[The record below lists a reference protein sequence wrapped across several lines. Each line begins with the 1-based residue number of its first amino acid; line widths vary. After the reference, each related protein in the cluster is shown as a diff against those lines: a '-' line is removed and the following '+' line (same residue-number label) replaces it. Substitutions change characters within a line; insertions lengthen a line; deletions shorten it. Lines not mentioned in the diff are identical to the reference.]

1 MRDATYEK
9 LCRTLAL
16 LFIIYYIIIEL
27 VSQVRLAI
35 EVYDMFLGDIL
46 ALLNAFKYDIL
57 EMAVMIMGV
66 VALIALRKKGLIAV
80 LGICALMIAVD
91 CSLEAYLL
99 LVDFRHEINGI
110 EYFTEGAL
118 SLIVAI
124 MLFFNT
130 ILFLRGLSKS
140 ANLIKYGVLI
150 LIVINL
156 LSIIT
161 GLRGGTVTFGDVFNI
176 GNDTI
181 PVMLLLFLVFSMTSS
196 KAVRQ
201 VSIMGNIGLSI
212 RDMRNSMMEEGIG
225 MDRHLAAK
233 FADYNEK
240 GLWCSEYSFMMTSF
254 HGGRYTVAIR
264 PYRGRMMANISS
276 IENRSGMNNF
286 RFVIAGVW
294 FDTGDVST
302 CDHMRFYSTDGL
314 FIQILV
320 RDVPAPKTRKIPKIG
335 LIMMLSREVGT
346 TTNRIRIK
354 LTEFGYKV
362 MDLVQK
368 LRKKNKS

>member
-1 MRDATYEK
+1 M
-9 LCRTLAL
+9 
-16 LFIIYYIIIEL
+16 
-27 VSQVRLAI
+27 
-35 EVYDMFLGDIL
+35 
-46 ALLNAFKYDIL
+46 
-57 EMAVMIMGV
+57 
-66 VALIALRKKGLIAV
+66 
-80 LGICALMIAVD
+80 
-91 CSLEAYLL
+91 EAYLL

-181 PVMLLLFLVFSMTSS
+181 PVMLLLFLIFSMTSS

-233 FADYNEK
+233 FAHRC
-240 GLWCSEYSFMMTSF
+240 W
-254 HGGRYTVAIR
+254 R
-264 PYRGRMMANISS
+264 PS
-276 IENRSGMNNF
+276 
-286 RFVIAGVW
+286 
-294 FDTGDVST
+294 
-302 CDHMRFYSTDGL
+302 L
-314 FIQILV
+314 F
-320 RDVPAPKTRKIPKIG
+320 
-335 LIMMLSREVGT
+335 
-346 TTNRIRIK
+346 
-354 LTEFGYKV
+354 
-362 MDLVQK
+362 
-368 LRKKNKS
+368 